1 MGSPDDPDQL
11 MIALEPEAASFY
23 CKRLQ
28 MKDFL
33 GETGEELVNEVLRKS
48 SGSYMVVDNGGENC
62 SRAVLTAKSYN
73 FYDQK
78 SSPSSRRGTV

>member
-1 MGSPDDPDQL
+1 

-48 SGSYMVVDNGGENC
+48 SGSYMVVDNGGEPKF
-62 SRAVLTAKSYN
+62 SHV
-73 FYDQK
+73 
-78 SSPSSRRGTV
+78 